1 MTPEIL
7 SQSAAPQDIAVSVV
21 TIYSVITAAFGFCG
35 TLLKILWDRSKDCE
49 KWRAE
54 KEPLILAM
62 AKSMGLAQGTAEM
75 VNSCH
80 IKACPFAGKIDAT
93 FSVETNKETKTLKK
107 PKL

>member
-49 KWRAE
+49 QWRAE

-62 AKSMGLAQGTAEM
+62 AKSLGIAQGTAEII
-75 VNSCH
+75 NACN
-80 IKACPFAGKIDAT
+80 IKNCPHAGKIDAT
-93 FSVETNKETKTLKK
+93 FSVEKNQDNKK
-107 PKL
+107 

>member
-7 SQSAAPQDIAVSVV
+7 SQSTAPQDVAVSVV

-49 KWRAE
+49 RWRAE

-62 AKSMGLAQGTAEM
+62 AKSLGLAQGAAEM

-80 IKACPFAGKIDAT
+80 IKACPFAGKLDPTYSIE
-93 FSVETNKETKTLKK
+93 SNKEQRKIK
-107 PKL
+107 P